1 MYLVESQFLTTPE
14 TKASF
19 KTDQMHTMFFPQSF
33 LAKVDEADKYE
44 CWGTNFKDVGE
55 DYTDHIL
62 IKNSRTIAEIRIP
75 GY

>member
-1 MYLVESQFLTTPE
+1 MKPLITSKQKCVFKADPMQTLFLPAT
-14 TKASF
+14 
-19 KTDQMHTMFFPQSF
+19 F

-44 CWGTNFKDVGE
+44 CWGTNFNDGTE

-62 IKNSRTIAEIRIP
+62 IKNCRTIAELRVE